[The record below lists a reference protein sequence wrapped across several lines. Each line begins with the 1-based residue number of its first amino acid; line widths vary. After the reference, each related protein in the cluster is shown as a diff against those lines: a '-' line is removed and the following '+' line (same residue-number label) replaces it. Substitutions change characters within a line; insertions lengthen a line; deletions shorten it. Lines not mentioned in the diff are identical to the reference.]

1 MTLHLKQIKI
11 KDFDKWS
18 KMKTDADMDKVVKD
32 EDEELKIQKRESIKQ
47 NRAFNAS

>member
-18 KMKTDADMDKVVKD
+18 KMKTDADMDEVVKD
-32 EDEELKIQKRESIKQ
+32 EDEELKILKRESIKK
-47 NRAFNAS
+47 N